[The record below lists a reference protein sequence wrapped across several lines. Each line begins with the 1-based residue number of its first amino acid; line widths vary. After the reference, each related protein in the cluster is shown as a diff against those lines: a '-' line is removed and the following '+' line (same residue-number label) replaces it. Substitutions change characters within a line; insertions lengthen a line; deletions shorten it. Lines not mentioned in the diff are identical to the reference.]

1 MQFNLGKGTVPGLIV
16 IAVGLLVS
24 YGLSRRIDSGSG
36 RYMAVRGIGA
46 ALIAVGALL
55 VILL

>member
-1 MQFNLGKGTVPGLIV
+1 MHFNIGKGMVPGILVIV
-16 IAVGLLVS
+16 VGLLVS
-24 YGLSRRIDSGSG
+24 YVLSRKYENGSS
-36 RYMAVRGIGA
+36 RYMMIRGIGA

>member
-1 MQFNLGKGTVPGLIV
+1 MHFNIGKGTVPGLIV
-16 IAVGLLVS
+16 IAAGLLVS
-24 YGLSRRIDSGSG
+24 YVLSRKYENGS
-36 RYMAVRGIGA
+36 RQHMVIRGIGA

>member
-16 IAVGLLVS
+16 IAVGLIVS
-24 YGLSRRIDSGSG
+24 YVFSRKIESGTG

-46 ALIAVGALL
+46 ALIAAGALL